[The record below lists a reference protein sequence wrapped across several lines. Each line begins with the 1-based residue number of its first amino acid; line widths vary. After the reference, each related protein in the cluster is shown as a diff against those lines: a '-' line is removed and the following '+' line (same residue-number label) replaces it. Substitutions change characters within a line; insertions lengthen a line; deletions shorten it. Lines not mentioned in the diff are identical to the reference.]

1 MVLKVKNIQC
11 SHGDE
16 LAVRGVSFSVER
28 GQTVCLV
35 GPSGCGKT
43 TILKTIAGFHD
54 PLVGD
59 VIINNELVSGR
70 GGYVPTQERKV
81 GMVFQDHA
89 LFPHLTVMDNVRA
102 GLWRK
107 SKIEQKKIASDYLEI
122 MGIEALVNRYPH
134 QLSGGQQQ
142 RVALARALAPRPLI
156 LLMDEPF
163 SSLDLDLRLHMSQEI
178 SELLKIHDITCVMV
192 THDQQDAFV
201 MGEKIGVIAKGQLL
215 QWDTPYD
222 VYHKPA
228 TRTVATFIGDGGFL
242 NGKVNENGKI
252 ETDFVELHTHT
263 DSPLR
268 VGDDVD
274 VLVRPEDVVLDDK
287 SLLSAKIVKRTYK
300 GAEIIYTLSLNSTT
314 ELLASLSSHSYFS
327 VGEEIRIGFQLDHVV
342 AFKK

>member
-16 LAVRGVSFSVER
+16 IAVRDVSFVVER

-54 PLVGD
+54 PLMGD
-59 VIINNELVSGR
+59 VIINGELVTGR
-70 GGYVPTQERKV
+70 GAYVPTQERKV
-81 GMVFQDHA
+81 GMVFQDYG

-107 SKIEQKKIASDYLEI
+107 SKKEQNKIASDYLEI
-122 MGIEALVNRYPH
+122 MGITTLVNRYPH

-142 RVALARALAPRPLI
+142 RVALARALAPRPSI

-163 SSLDLDLRLHMSQEI
+163 SSLDLDLRLHMGQEI
-178 SELLKIHDITCVMV
+178 SELLKMHDITCVMV

-201 MGEKIGVIAKGQLL
+201 MGEKIGVIANGRLL
-215 QWDTPYD
+215 QWDTPFN
-222 VYHKPA
+222 VYHQPA
-228 TRTVATFIGDGGFL
+228 TRTVATFIGEGGFL
-242 NGKVNENGKI
+242 NGKVNGNGKI
-252 ETDFVELHTHT
+252 ETDYVELNIGT
-263 DSPLR
+263 DSVLR
-268 VGDDVD
+268 AGDDVD
-274 VLVRPEDVVLDDK
+274 VLIRPEDVILDDK
-287 SLLSAKIVKRTYK
+287 SLVSAKIVKRTYK